1 MSEVVTAADIN
12 RKHIQLMRALDNGQT
27 EVAEA
32 DEKFVRAKE
41 RLAKKGVRVRQEARA
56 KAREAGYR
64 LTVGELD
71 DLTFEQTADE
81 RWDMEMAQ
89 QALRDIKER
98 QRVLHSQVQSVQS
111 MGANLRAEM
120 RLSGVS

>member
-1 MSEVVTAADIN
+1 MSSEIVTASDIN

-32 DEKFVRAKE
+32 DEKYIRCKE
-41 RLAKKGVRVRQEARA
+41 RFEMAGVKVRQEARG
-56 KAREAGYR
+56 KADHR
-64 LTVGELD
+64 LTVGELE

-81 RWDMEMAQ
+81 RWDMELAE
-89 QALRDIKER
+89 QALRMVKER